1 MKTRAITVAAALAL
15 AVASVGVHAD
25 EAAAPAA
32 GQKPKLAYGLMMKQ
46 GDKLVFSP
54 CRDRS
59 YALVEDVSADQ
70 SVVGGLEQVGL
81 AAGRKLY
88 VELLGVS
95 DGLAL
100 KASALNLARTDGR
113 CQQPGGADE
122 AWQAAGKAA
131 GWALAAGGEQ
141 VRLKRPGAADLVL
154 PYREFVR
161 DGQLARYDGE
171 AAGHALSLRFEQ
183 KACRDTTVD
192 TVFGWTATLTVDG
205 QTLQGCAWQR

>member
-1 MKTRAITVAAALAL
+1 MKIRAIAVSAALAL
-15 AVASVGVHAD
+15 AYTGVHAD
-25 EAAAPAA
+25 EAATPAA
-32 GQKPKLAYGLMMKQ
+32 ESKPKLAYGLMMKQ

-59 YALVEDVSADQ
+59 YALVEDVSADG
-70 SVVGGLEQVGL
+70 SVLAGLEQVGL
-81 AAGRKLY
+81 AAGKKLY

-122 AWQAAGKAA
+122 AWRAAGIAPA
-131 GWALAAGGEQ
+131 WALAAGGEQ
-141 VRLKRPGAADLVL
+141 IMVKRPGAADLVL

-161 DGQLARYDGE
+161 DGRLARYDGE
-171 AAGHALSLRFEQ
+171 AAGHAVKLRFEQ
-183 KACRDTTVD
+183 KTCRDATAAA
-192 TVFGWTATLTVDG
+192 VFGWTATLTVDG

>member
-1 MKTRAITVAAALAL
+1 MKTRAIAVAAALAL
-15 AVASVGVHAD
+15 AVTGVHAD
-25 EAAAPAA
+25 EAAIPAA
-32 GQKPKLAYGLMMKQ
+32 GQQPKLAYGLMMKQ

-59 YALVEDVSADQ
+59 YALVEDVSSDR

-122 AWQAAGKAA
+122 AWRAAGNAPA
-131 GWALAAGGEQ
+131 WALAAGGEQ
-141 VRLKRPGAADLVL
+141 VLLKRPGVADLVL

-171 AAGHALSLRFEQ
+171 AAGHALQLRFER
-183 KACRDTTVD
+183 KTCRDASAD
-192 TVFGWTATLTVDG
+192 AVFGWTATLTVDG

>member
-1 MKTRAITVAAALAL
+1 MKTRAIAVAAALAL
-15 AVASVGVHAD
+15 AFAGVHAD
-25 EAAAPAA
+25 EAATTAA

-81 AAGRKLY
+81 SAGKKLY

-122 AWQAAGKAA
+122 AWQAAGNAPP
-131 GWALAAGGEQ
+131 WALAAGDEQ
-141 VRLKRPGAADLVL
+141 VLLKRPGTADLVL
-154 PYREFVR
+154 PYREFIR
-161 DGQLARYDGE
+161 DGHLARYDGE
-171 AAGHALSLRFEQ
+171 AAGHALQLHFEQ
-183 KACRDTTVD
+183 KTCRDASAD
-192 TVFGWTATLTVDG
+192 AVFGWTATLTVDG